1 MLPPWTVSVSLS
13 IWVFWLISLGYES
26 KCRASMKFCI
36 VCWLFRL
43 NIRKVCPITNS
54 VVNFDCLYFWVRGV
68 RPEWVVESQL
78 LIAILFYP
86 TKTSCE
92 SLPSEQSA
100 SKLTSGSLFCWV
112 SSLKILFGSTF
123 IALALLRTLYWYTA
137 YSFSCFSTRFN
148 GTALLD
154 LAIRQPATII
164 TSISTRTTTPMIRI
178 N

>member
-78 LIAILFYP
+78 LISILFIP
-86 TKTSCE
+86 DEDILRELAIWAVCIKVN
-92 SLPSEQSA
+92 L
-100 SKLTSGSLFCWV
+100 WV
-112 SSLKILFGSTF
+112 SFLLSLITKNIVWFNIYRPCTAKNTLLIHCLLTWLGASLIHCLLFF
-123 IALALLRTLYWYTA
+123 FYTL
-137 YSFSCFSTRFN
+137 
-148 GTALLD
+148 
-154 LAIRQPATII
+154 
-164 TSISTRTTTPMIRI
+164 
-178 N
+178 